1 MNKNIIY
8 ICLLIGLLAAC
19 SKSDDYKER
28 FIANGGE
35 IIYVGKV
42 DSLRIKS
49 GNRRVLVNAL
59 ISPDPKVTFCRIYWD
74 NKADSVSVPIVHSAK
89 ADTLNRILTGLQEG
103 RHTFEVVTFDA
114 SGNRSVTVTASGA
127 VYGER
132 YEASLSNRPVLSGE
146 LLPSGNTS
154 IVWGEFDLSSGAR
167 ASVVSYTKTDG
178 STAAVTSPVT
188 EMTTTLPAYKAG
200 SKYTYRT
207 VYVPDS
213 ASIDTF
219 YTASSAGMGVKTEIT
234 SQYVKNA
241 GPNFKNSAGGTDRW
255 RTPADWVTTADV
267 RNANG
272 IGGLD
277 AGSWLPSVALSMEA
291 GWGLPAVNNGKIYQ
305 TLTLPAG
312 KYTLEALMGDCSDAG
327 EKYLVIAKGAGLADI
342 GQVATS
348 SLVYKSMV
356 RNVTNTLT
364 FELTAATE
372 ITIGA
377 QAKLP
382 DTGTFFKIFNVKLY
396 SMP

>member
-8 ICLLIGLLAAC
+8 ICLLTGLLAAC
-19 SKSDDYKER
+19 SKSDDYKEK
-28 FIANGGE
+28 FISNGGE

-74 NKADSVSVPIVHSAK
+74 NKADSVSVPIAHSGK
-89 ADTLNRILTGLQEG
+89 GDTLNRILTGLQEG

-178 STAAVTSPVT
+178 STATVTSPV
-188 EMTTTLPAYKAG
+188 EQMTTTLPSYKSG
-200 SKYTYRT
+200 SKYNYRT
-207 VYVPDS
+207 VYLPDS

-219 YTASSAGMGVKTEIT
+219 YTAWQSMGVKFEIT

-241 GPNFKNSAGGTDRW
+241 GPDFKNSAGGNDRW
-255 RTPADWVTTADV
+255 RTPADWVTNADV

-312 KYTLEALMGDCSDAG
+312 KYSLEVLTGDCSDAG
-327 EKYLVIAKGAGLADI
+327 EKYLVVAKGAGLADI
-342 GQVATS
+342 AQIASG
-348 SLVYKSMV
+348 SLVYKSLV
-356 RNVTNTLT
+356 KNATNAVS
-364 FELTAATE
+364 FELTTAGE

>member
-1 MNKNIIY
+1 MNRNIIY
-8 ICLLIGLLAAC
+8 ICLLMALLTAC
-19 SKSDDYKER
+19 SKSDDYKDR
-28 FIANGGE
+28 FITNGGE
-35 IIYVGKV
+35 IIYVGKI

-49 GNRRVLVNAL
+49 GNRRVLVSGL

-74 NKADSVSVPIVHSAK
+74 NKADSVSVPVVHSGK
-89 ADTLNRILTGLQEG
+89 ADSLNYILTGLKEG
-103 RHTFEVVTFDA
+103 RHTFDLITFDA
-114 SGNRSVTVTASGA
+114 SGNRSVTVSASGA

-132 YEASLSNRPVLSGE
+132 YEASLVNRPVLSGE
-146 LLPSGNTS
+146 LLASGNAS
-154 IVWGEFDLSSGAR
+154 IAWGEFDLSSGAR
-167 ASVVSYTKTDG
+167 ASVISYTKTDG
-178 STAAVTSPVT
+178 STAVVTSKVT
-188 EMTTTLPAYKAG
+188 ENTTVLPAFKPG
-200 SKYTYRT
+200 TKYSYRT
-207 VYVPDS
+207 MYLPDS

-219 YTASSAGMGVKTEIT
+219 YTAWQSVGVKTDIT

-241 GPNFKNSAGGTDRW
+241 GPNFTNTAGGNDRW

-305 TLTLPAG
+305 TFTLPAG
-312 KYTLEALMGDCSDAG
+312 RYALEAVTGDCSDAG
-327 EKYLVIAKGAGLADI
+327 NKYLSVVKGTSLADI
-342 GQVATS
+342 DQVVSGSLAYA
-348 SLVYKSMV
+348 SLV
-356 RNVTNTLT
+356 RNATNKIT
-364 FELTAATE
+364 FELTASTE
-372 ITIGA
+372 VSIGA